1 METTELLQEVI
12 VPGVDPISTADL
24 VNTYV
29 NLDIEIKKLEAQQKI
44 IKDALLQKEEKEFV
58 ASNGYTVKRATRNNV
73 KLKEGVDENTVM
85 TQFPE
90 AVEQKL
96 SMSKLGK
103 IPAAHEVLELQQ
115 TQYFICK
122 DAEKF

>member
-1 METTELLQEVI
+1 MENIVETNAPVTDPVSTEE
-12 VPGVDPISTADL
+12 L

-29 NLDIEIKKLEAQQKI
+29 NLDIEIKKLEAQQKV
-44 IKDALLQKEEKEFV
+44 IKDALLEREWKEFT
-58 ASNGYTVKRATRNNV
+58 ASNGYVVKRATRNNV
-73 KLKEGVDENTVM
+73 KLKEGVDEALVIA
-85 TQFPE
+85 QFPE

-103 IPAAHEVLELQQ
+103 IPAAHELLELQQ
-115 TQYFICK
+115 TNYFICK

>member
-1 METTELLQEVI
+1 MENTELLQEVI

-85 TQFPE
+85 AQFPE

-115 TQYFICK
+115 TQYLICK
-122 DAEKF
+122 DVEKF